1 MDMKTAALAS
11 KTPGKRPLSAA
22 LFSAEQQGANKR
34 PTTITT
40 PPPTRMVET
49 VVEQRPP
56 QFEDVTTP
64 TSFENLDELLQL
76 DDDAN
81 MDDEWPFP
89 DSSETEAQPQADQN
103 AQEMVVYIS
112 SVTEKTDL
120 EDAMAEIRGHL
131 AVKIDFETAEET
143 IIDLLVERNSKTMHA
158 SILLDKAVVLR
169 PQWEDIGFKINVDA
183 QQFFKKAVVYNTGVQ
198 DTYTMVIKT
207 TNIRIKDLVEGCAL
221 QFKKVVVEVS
231 LWFVWS
237 MEKFQGTLIG
247 VTRDAFELLRRKT
260 HIMIGNKMFP
270 LDLLKRG
277 RNGQIIDEFK
287 FMVELNLSHDQ
298 GKTRGQARRVIQSL
312 DGGRWTKYFY
322 DRMKFVNILTKNQRL
337 KPLAGK
343 FLMSLRTQEAKD
355 ELLHKY
361 PNTFKL
367 PYAERD
373 AKKIVNNLR

>member
-1 MDMKTAALAS
+1 
-11 KTPGKRPLSAA
+11 
-22 LFSAEQQGANKR
+22 
-34 PTTITT
+34 
-40 PPPTRMVET
+40 
-49 VVEQRPP
+49 
-56 QFEDVTTP
+56 
-64 TSFENLDELLQL
+64 
-76 DDDAN
+76 
-81 MDDEWPFP
+81 
-89 DSSETEAQPQADQN
+89 
-103 AQEMVVYIS
+103 
-112 SVTEKTDL
+112 
-120 EDAMAEIRGHL
+120 
-131 AVKIDFETAEET
+131 
-143 IIDLLVERNSKTMHA
+143 
-158 SILLDKAVVLR
+158 
-169 PQWEDIGFKINVDA
+169 
-183 QQFFKKAVVYNTGVQ
+183 
-198 DTYTMVIKT
+198 
-207 TNIRIKDLVEGCAL
+207 
-221 QFKKVVVEVS
+221 
-231 LWFVWS
+231 
-237 MEKFQGTLIG
+237 
-247 VTRDAFELLRRKT
+247 
-260 HIMIGNKMFP
+260 MIGNKMFP